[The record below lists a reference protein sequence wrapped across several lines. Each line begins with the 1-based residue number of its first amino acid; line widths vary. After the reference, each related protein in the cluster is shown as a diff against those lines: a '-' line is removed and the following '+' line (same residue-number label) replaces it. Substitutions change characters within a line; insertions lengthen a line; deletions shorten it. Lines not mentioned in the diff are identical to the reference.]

1 MIGAES
7 EAAPSTSQQMNIAT
21 PFSPIKPPRSA
32 VLRRGALTVDF
43 EPLQLWLG
51 RAPLRLS
58 PLEAALMLL
67 LVRRGRATWAE
78 VDQVLRGGASSAS
91 IRDVIVY
98 RIRAKFRA
106 VGGENPIET
115 VRGWGLKLRV
125 PPDERDSTSLWIGD
139 RRPFW

>member
-1 MIGAES
+1 MH
-7 EAAPSTSQQMNIAT
+7 IAT
-21 PFSPIKPPRSA
+21 PFTRIEIPRLA

-78 VDQVLRGGASSAS
+78 VDQVLRDGASSAS

-98 RIRAKFRA
+98 RIRGKFRA
-106 VGGENPIET
+106 VGGADPIET

-139 RRPFW
+139 RRPFR